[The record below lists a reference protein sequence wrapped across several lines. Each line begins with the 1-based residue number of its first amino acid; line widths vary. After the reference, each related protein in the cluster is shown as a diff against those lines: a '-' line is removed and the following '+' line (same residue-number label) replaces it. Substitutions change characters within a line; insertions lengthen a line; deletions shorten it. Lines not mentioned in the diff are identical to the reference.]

1 MGRVRTAA
9 IKKFSKMIY
18 QRYKDKF
25 TSSFQDN
32 KKILGELITVD
43 SDKIRNQ
50 IAGYVTRLVKV
61 AATVHV
67 PELEVEE
74 ASGDMT

>member
-9 IKKFSKMIY
+9 IKKLSKMIY

-25 TSSFQDN
+25 TSSFQEN
-32 KKILGELITVD
+32 KRVLDELITVD

-61 AATVHV
+61 AAIVHS
-67 PELEVEE
+67 PELEGEE
-74 ASGDMT
+74 TPGDMT

>member
-1 MGRVRTAA
+1 LGRVRTAA

-25 TSSFQDN
+25 TSSFQEN
-32 KKILGELITVD
+32 KKILEELITVD
-43 SDKIRNQ
+43 SDKIRNR

-61 AATVHV
+61 AATVHA
-67 PELEVEE
+67 PELEAEE
-74 ASGDMT
+74 TSANVD